1 VPSRGVANAVA
12 NAGQRRRAVAHEL
25 RDPVFRRACACAKRR
40 LRLGP
45 RTSDLAC
52 GARTRS
58 ASWKF
63 HEIGPEFHK
72 PRTWHAARAQRIVKI
87 ARTAHHE
94 PRTWHAAR
102 AQRLRVS
109 LRRAA
114 QKSERGRGLDS
125 EQRRG

>member
-1 VPSRGVANAVA
+1 MN
-12 NAGQRRRAVAHEL
+12 
-25 RDPVFRRACACAKRR
+25 FAKFLSFAAPARKTAPA
-40 LRLGP
+40 P
-45 RTSDLAC
+45 RTSDLGPGMRRA
-52 GARTRS
+52 RS

-87 ARTAHHE
+87 ARTAQNE